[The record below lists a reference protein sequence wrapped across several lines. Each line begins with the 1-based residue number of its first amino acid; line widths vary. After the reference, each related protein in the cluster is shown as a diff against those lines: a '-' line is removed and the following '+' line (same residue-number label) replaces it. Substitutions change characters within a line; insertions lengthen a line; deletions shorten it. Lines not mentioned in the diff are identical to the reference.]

1 MNEEKAEGNIFV
13 RQLFGTISLTV
24 FNLLFRRSVEN
35 ASARRDAIECKWLVV
50 ALFAFDMGSGSSHA
64 PEFNF
69 GSSGEEKHKEL
80 IYWEFSLT
88 IQLITAIKFY
98 R

>member
-69 GSSGEEKHKEL
+69 GSSGERKKRRK
-80 IYWEFSLT
+80 T
-88 IQLITAIKFY
+88 
-98 R
+98 